1 MAKIQIKSE
10 KLTPLGGIFSI
21 MEQFDSTLSSVIDST
36 LGLRC
41 GSFGYQ
47 YSEIIRSLMSIY
59 FCGGSC
65 IEGHMKYLMFMF
77 CDKVA
82 KNQVTI
88 IEKQTTIENGMT
100 TIACN
105 QVILSKQMKNFGLSE
120 TKQTEVQGKF
130 DEMAVHFANKFVN
143 AIQDKC
149 DRYIKRIESSDQ
161 AFIIPPVA
169 T

>member
-1 MAKIQIKSE
+1 
-10 KLTPLGGIFSI
+10 
-21 MEQFDSTLSSVIDST
+21 
-36 LGLRC
+36 
-41 GSFGYQ
+41 
-47 YSEIIRSLMSIY
+47 MSIY

>member
-1 MAKIQIKSE
+1 
-10 KLTPLGGIFSI
+10 
-21 MEQFDSTLSSVIDST
+21 
-36 LGLRC
+36 
-41 GSFGYQ
+41 
-47 YSEIIRSLMSIY
+47 MSIY

-105 QVILSKQMKNFGLSE
+105 QVILS
-120 TKQTEVQGKF
+120 
-130 DEMAVHFANKFVN
+130 
-143 AIQDKC
+143 
-149 DRYIKRIESSDQ
+149 
-161 AFIIPPVA
+161 
-169 T
+169 